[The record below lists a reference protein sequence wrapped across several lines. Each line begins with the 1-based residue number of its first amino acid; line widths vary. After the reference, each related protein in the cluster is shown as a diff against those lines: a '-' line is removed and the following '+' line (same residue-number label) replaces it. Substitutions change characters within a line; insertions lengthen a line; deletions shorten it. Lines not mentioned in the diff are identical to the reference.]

1 MAEKLVCDK
10 GKKISKWQF
19 SILEKQAKVSPQKA
33 NNKRPLFVK
42 KQRKTDEVDVEVLDK
57 EKGIGKA

>member
-10 GKKISKWQF
+10 GKKYQNDNLASWKNRPRLVRKRQT
-19 SILEKQAKVSPQKA
+19 
-33 NNKRPLFVK
+33 NKRPLFVK

-57 EKGIGKA
+57 QKGIGKA